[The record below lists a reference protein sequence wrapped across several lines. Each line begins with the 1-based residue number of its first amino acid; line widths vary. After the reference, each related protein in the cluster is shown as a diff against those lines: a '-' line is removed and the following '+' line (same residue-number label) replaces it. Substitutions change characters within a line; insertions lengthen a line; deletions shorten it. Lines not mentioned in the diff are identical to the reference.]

1 MSSSPL
7 DILAHRFLNAAWW
20 AVLIRGV
27 AAVIFGVLVFAWPG
41 ISLLSLIIVYGA
53 YAVVDGV
60 FALVSAFQSKG
71 SGVWSLVLVGIV
83 SVAAGLIALVWPG
96 VTALILVLIIGW
108 AAVFRGVFE
117 IVAAIRLRKRLPNE
131 WLLILAGVISI
142 LFGAVL
148 IAAPG
153 PGALAL
159 LWLIATWAVIFGV
172 ALIVLAFRLKKAA
185 GR

>member
-1 MSSSPL
+1 M
-7 DILAHRFLNAAWW
+7 
-20 AVLIRGV
+20 
-27 AAVIFGVLVFAWPG
+27 
-41 ISLLSLIIVYGA
+41 
-53 YAVVDGV
+53 
-60 FALVSAFQSKG
+60 
-71 SGVWSLVLVGIV
+71 
-83 SVAAGLIALVWPG
+83 
-96 VTALILVLIIGW
+96 
-108 AAVFRGVFE
+108 FE

>member
-1 MSSSPL
+1 M
-7 DILAHRFLNAAWW
+7 
-20 AVLIRGV
+20 
-27 AAVIFGVLVFAWPG
+27 
-41 ISLLSLIIVYGA
+41 
-53 YAVVDGV
+53 
-60 FALVSAFQSKG
+60 
-71 SGVWSLVLVGIV
+71 
-83 SVAAGLIALVWPG
+83 
-96 VTALILVLIIGW
+96 LIIGW

-172 ALIVLAFRLKKAA
+172 ALIVLALRLKKAA